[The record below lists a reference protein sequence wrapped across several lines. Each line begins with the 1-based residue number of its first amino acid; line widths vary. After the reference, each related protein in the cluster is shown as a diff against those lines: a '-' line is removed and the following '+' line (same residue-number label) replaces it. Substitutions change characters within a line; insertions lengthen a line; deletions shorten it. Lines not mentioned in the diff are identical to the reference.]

1 MCAVC
6 GCVVVSR
13 FIIVACDGL
22 WKRFTNESAIEFV
35 DKILKVQNSCRHG
48 LTLLM
53 INCLTFAYDVSV
65 RETFFQISKNVTSHV
80 F

>member
-1 MCAVC
+1 
-6 GCVVVSR
+6 
-13 FIIVACDGL
+13 VACDGL

-53 INCLTFAYDVSV
+53 INCLTFAYDVCV
-65 RETFFQISKNVTSHV
+65 RETFFSDFKKCDKSRFLKGRVKKS
-80 F
+80 